1 MKVKRFDNLWLM
13 GLIISG
19 AILGAIYILKFF
31 FPAFV
36 IEVAHID
43 SIVKIGHFI
52 DEHKW
57 AWYLASIIISFI
69 SWYLICCACCRKK
82 FLTNKETLIMLGSIL
97 LLYVVKELLPMQ
109 YTVLNY
115 SALILL
121 PMFFGGDFKATAICF
136 TTINLLQ
143 TMTLEIRGLVSM
155 IVDFNFATSLIL
167 LIDVYI
173 FEALLYLAFNFEKE
187 K

>member
-19 AILGAIYILKFF
+19 AILGAVYILKFF

-57 AWYLASIIISFI
+57 AWYLASFIVSFVI
-69 SWYLICCACCRKK
+69 YYFYCCACCKVKK
-82 FLTNKETLIMLGSIL
+82 LNGKYIIAIIACILGMFVIKEISDNIYMGVNFISLVALPCIM
-97 LLYVVKELLPMQ
+97 K
-109 YTVLNY
+109 
-115 SALILL
+115 
-121 PMFFGGDFKATAICF
+121 GDFKAT
-136 TTINLLQ
+136 TISFAVVNIVQ
-143 TMTLEIRGLVSM
+143 PMTLEIRGLALMVT
-155 IVDFNFATSLIL
+155 DFNFATALIL
-167 LIDVYI
+167 MIDYYI
-173 FEALLYLAFNFEKE
+173 IEFLLYFYFNYKKE
-187 K
+187 E